1 MGPEALVRI
10 CNHGIRN
17 NLNQD
22 RKVEWRELYQ
32 LEVQHEMLS
41 HGAWPL
47 GLCDWKNSATYCE
60 S

>member
-1 MGPEALVRI
+1 MGPEALALI

-22 RKVEWRELYQ
+22 RKVEWRELHQ
-32 LEVQHEMLS
+32 LEIQCKMLS

-47 GLCDWKNSATYCE
+47 GLCNRKNSKTHCE
-60 S
+60 N